1 MQTTEKQREDSGK
14 AQIALLVALAM
25 VSGAAGVW
33 SELKAAPVSN
43 NSGYEIDVSAG
54 SQTTNTDGT
63 ISASGIGG
71 TFSENGDGTATVSV
85 FGINQLVFYYP
96 NFTVWQNLSRLSAF
110 DPANTT
116 YSQTVSIKPGM
127 SGKQTG
133 SGNGSATLLGDVFD
147 YSTFTDTPVTVS
159 LQLAVDNTANQASAF
174 DNHTLNVSND
184 PNTGKVTASRV
195 LSSGVAAFGPTAGS
209 ISVSVNG
216 EVYADATGGI
226 GQVSIFKNHSVTRI
240 Q

>member
-14 AQIALLVALAM
+14 AQIALLVALALAA
-25 VSGAAGVW
+25 GAAGVW
-33 SELKAAPVSN
+33 SELQAAPGTGN
-43 NSGYEIDVSAG
+43 GGTQIDVAYSTDTNAIAG
-54 SQTTNTDGT
+54 SV
-63 ISASGIGG
+63 SP
-71 TFSENGDGTATVSV
+71 NGDGTATVSV